1 MPRTAHR
8 LKDFLTAPI
17 LDPGIMDAVS
27 SSETLLDYQQ
37 QPTPDLTKVDTGPT
51 EISVTVDI
59 PGLAFEVNGPFDHDS
74 LYDPAAK
81 GELKPKPIETEDQ
94 TQEEAKE
101 ETEKETQEE
110 TTDPANYGID
120 RAEGFYCQANDTSY
134 ASAEEF
140 QAKCQAPT
148 SATAPSTPASPTA
161 PGPTLSPDTITE
173 ARSSGGGLL
182 LLALALLGD

>member
-1 MPRTAHR
+1 MPKTAHR

-17 LDPGIMDAVS
+17 LDPGIIDTVDS
-27 SSETLLDYQQ
+27 SDSLLPYRSE
-37 QPTPDLTKVDTGPT
+37 PEPDLIKAEPEIT

-59 PGLAFEVNGPFDHDS
+59 PGLAFEANGPFDHDS
-74 LYDPAAK
+74 LYGPAAK
-81 GELKPKPIETEDQ
+81 GELKPKPIKTEDK
-94 TQEEAKE
+94 TQE

-148 SATAPSTPASPTA
+148 STIAPSTPANATT
-161 PGPTLSPDTITE
+161 PGFTFTETITE
-173 ARSSGGGLL
+173 AKSGGGGLL
-182 LLALALLGD
+182 LLALAALLGD

>member
-1 MPRTAHR
+1 MPRTGHR
-8 LKDFLTAPI
+8 LRDFLTAPI

-27 SSETLLDYQQ
+27 SSDTLLDYQQ

-59 PGLAFEVNGPFDHDS
+59 PGLAFEVDGPFDPNW
-74 LYDPAAK
+74 YEEAAE
-81 GELKPKPIETEDQ
+81 GEIKPKPIETEKETEKE
-94 TQEEAKE
+94 TQE

-110 TTDPANYGID
+110 TTPANYGID

-140 QAKCQAPT
+140 NAKCQAPT
-148 SATAPSTPASPTA
+148 STLTPSTPVSPTM
-161 PGPTLSPDTITE
+161 PGPTFTETITE
-173 ARSSGGGLL
+173 AKSGGGGLL

>member
-1 MPRTAHR
+1 MPKTGHR

-17 LDPGIMDAVS
+17 LDPGIMDTVS
-27 SSETLLDYQQ
+27 SSDTLLDYQQ

-59 PGLAFEVNGPFDHDS
+59 PGLAFEADGPFDHDR

-94 TQEEAKE
+94 TEDKTQE

-110 TTDPANYGID
+110 TQEETDSDWSNVSRQKADRQNLEVDPFTPAN
-120 RAEGFYCQANDTSY
+120 
-134 ASAEEF
+134 
-140 QAKCQAPT
+140 
-148 SATAPSTPASPTA
+148 ATT
-161 PGPTLSPDTITE
+161 PGPTLPDTIIE
-173 ARSSGGGLL
+173 ARSGGGGLL
-182 LLALALLGD
+182 LLALAALLGD

>member
-1 MPRTAHR
+1 MPKTGHR
-8 LKDFLTAPI
+8 VKDVLTAPI
-17 LDPGIMDAVS
+17 SQAVLDTFD

-37 QPTPDLTKVDTGPT
+37 QPTPDLIKVDTGPT
-51 EISVTVDI
+51 EISVEFG
-59 PGLAFEVNGPFDHDS
+59 PGLAFEVDGPFDPNW
-74 LYDPAAK
+74 YEEAAE
-81 GELKPKPIETEDQ
+81 GEIKPKPIETEKGI
-94 TQEEAKE
+94 EK

-148 SATAPSTPASPTA
+148 STTAPSTPVSPTT
-161 PGPTLSPDTITE
+161 PGLTLPDTITE
-173 ARSSGGGLL
+173 TRSGGGGLI
-182 LLALALLGD
+182 LLALAALLGN

>member
-1 MPRTAHR
+1 MPKTGHR
-8 LKDFLTAPI
+8 VRDVLTAPI
-17 LDPGIMDAVS
+17 SQAVLDTFD

-37 QPTPDLTKVDTGPT
+37 QPTPDLIKVDTGPT
-51 EISVTVDI
+51 EISVTI
-59 PGLAFEVNGPFDHDS
+59 GPGLAFEADGPFDHSS

-81 GELKPKPIETEDQ
+81 GELKPKPIETEDK

-148 SATAPSTPASPTA
+148 STIAPSTPANATT
-161 PGPTLSPDTITE
+161 PGPTFTETITE
-173 ARSSGGGLL
+173 AKSSGGGLL
-182 LLALALLGD
+182 LLALAALLGD

>member
-1 MPRTAHR
+1 MPKTGHR
-8 LKDFLTAPI
+8 VKDVLTAPI
-17 LDPGIMDAVS
+17 SQAVLDTFD

-37 QPTPDLTKVDTGPT
+37 QPTPDLIKVEPEIT
-51 EISVTVDI
+51 EISVEFG
-59 PGLAFEVNGPFDHDS
+59 PGFVIEAEGPFDHDR

-94 TQEEAKE
+94 TEDKTQE

-140 QAKCQAPT
+140 QAKCQTPT
-148 SATAPSTPASPTA
+148 STIAPSTPANPTT
-161 PGPTLSPDTITE
+161 PGPTFTETITE
-173 ARSSGGGLL
+173 AKSGGGGLL
-182 LLALALLGD
+182 LLALAALLGN